1 MVSRM
6 KDETAG
12 VAVKEF
18 VGLKPKMNSFL
29 VDDICE
35 HKKEKGANKMLLQ
48 QYVIMNTKMFCWIIN
63 V

>member
-18 VGLKPKMNSFL
+18 VGLKPKTNSFL

-48 QYVIMNTKMFCWIIN
+48 QYVIMNIKMFCWIIN